1 MITSGVE
8 TKLQGLNS
16 HYPKVLKELE
26 GGFAGLETCTLNI
39 LNTSTSQEGYFMFE
53 Q

>member
-8 TKLQGLNS
+8 AKLQGLNS
-16 HYPKVLKELE
+16 HYPKVLRELQ
-26 GGFAGLETCTLNI
+26 GGFAGVETCTLNI
-39 LNTSTSQEGYFMFE
+39 SNTSTSQEGYSMFE